1 MNILT
6 RRIREKNFM
15 SNTMKEN
22 KMGTMPV
29 NKLLINMAL
38 PMMISMLVQA
48 LYNIVDSIF
57 VARISEEALTA
68 VSMAFPMQNL
78 MIGVAGGVGVGT
90 NALLSRA
97 LGEGR
102 HEEADK
108 MAVQGIFITACS
120 YIIFLAIGLF
130 FAREFFVIQGAN
142 EVIADYGYDYLSVI
156 LIVSFGCLFQMIF
169 ERLLQATGRTF
180 YSMITQGTGAII
192 NIILDPILIF
202 GLLGAPKLGIVGA
215 AAATVAGQIVAA
227 VMAVIFNIKVN
238 KEIHITFKGFRP
250 SGKRIGN
257 ILFIGIP
264 SVIMMAIGSV
274 MTFCM
279 NKILVVF
286 TSTAVAVF
294 GVYFK
299 LQSFAFMPIFGMN
312 SGMVPIIAF
321 NYGAKSEDR
330 VIQTLKLAVMYAE
343 IIMILFMIAVQIFPV
358 PMLSIFS
365 ASSDMIRMGVP
376 ALRTISISFIFAGIC
391 IICSS
396 FFQALGS
403 SIYSMLVSFVRQI
416 IFLVPCAYI
425 FSKTG
430 NVNLVWWAWPIAEL
444 ASVAL
449 SAFFFIRVR
458 KKKFAFMEQ

>member
-1 MNILT
+1 
-6 RRIREKNFM
+6 M

-321 NYGAKSEDR
+321 NYGAKREDR
-330 VIQTLKLAVMYAE
+330 VIQTLKL
-343 IIMILFMIAVQIFPV
+343 
-358 PMLSIFS
+358 
-365 ASSDMIRMGVP
+365 G
-376 ALRTISISFIFAGIC
+376 
-391 IICSS
+391 
-396 FFQALGS
+396 
-403 SIYSMLVSFVRQI
+403 
-416 IFLVPCAYI
+416 
-425 FSKTG
+425 
-430 NVNLVWWAWPIAEL
+430 
-444 ASVAL
+444 
-449 SAFFFIRVR
+449 
-458 KKKFAFMEQ
+458 

>member
-1 MNILT
+1 
-6 RRIREKNFM
+6 M

-97 LGEGR
+97 LGEGK

-120 YIIFLAIGLF
+120 YIIFLVIGLF

-202 GLLGAPKLGIVGA
+202 GLFGAPKLGIVGA
-215 AAATVAGQIVAA
+215 AVATVAGQIVSAYW
-227 VMAVIFNIKVN
+227 VCNYVIISWIIPNQNGMIFFCKIMFFNDI
-238 KEIHITFKGFRP
+238 
-250 SGKRIGN
+250 
-257 ILFIGIP
+257 
-264 SVIMMAIGSV
+264 
-274 MTFCM
+274 C
-279 NKILVVF
+279 KIF
-286 TSTAVAVF
+286 
-294 GVYFK
+294 
-299 LQSFAFMPIFGMN
+299 
-312 SGMVPIIAF
+312 
-321 NYGAKSEDR
+321 
-330 VIQTLKLAVMYAE
+330 
-343 IIMILFMIAVQIFPV
+343 
-358 PMLSIFS
+358 
-365 ASSDMIRMGVP
+365 
-376 ALRTISISFIFAGIC
+376 
-391 IICSS
+391 
-396 FFQALGS
+396 
-403 SIYSMLVSFVRQI
+403 VSFVVFCNHQKSGSVSIQSVNNSSSEFSVNIRQI
-416 IFLVPCAYI
+416 LTV
-425 FSKTG
+425 
-430 NVNLVWWAWPIAEL
+430 
-444 ASVAL
+444 
-449 SAFFFIRVR
+449 FI
-458 KKKFAFMEQ
+458 

>member
-1 MNILT
+1 
-6 RRIREKNFM
+6 M

-202 GLLGAPKLGIVGA
+202 GLFGAPKLGIVGA

-257 ILFIGIP
+257 ILFIG
-264 SVIMMAIGSV
+264 SF

-321 NYGAKSEDR
+321 NYGAKREDR

-430 NVNLVWWAWPIAEL
+430 NVNLVWLAWPIAEL

-449 SAFFFIRVR
+449 SVFFFIRVR

>member
-1 MNILT
+1 MT

-343 IIMILFMIAVQIFPV
+343 IIMVLFMIAVQIFPV

-376 ALRTISISFIFAGIC
+376 ALRIISISFIFAGIC

-449 SAFFFIRVR
+449 SVFFFIRVR

>member
-1 MNILT
+1 
-6 RRIREKNFM
+6 M

-57 VARISEEALTA
+57 VAKISEEALTA

>member
-1 MNILT
+1 
-6 RRIREKNFM
+6 M

-180 YSMITQGTGAII
+180 YSMI
-192 NIILDPILIF
+192 
-202 GLLGAPKLGIVGA
+202 
-215 AAATVAGQIVAA
+215 
-227 VMAVIFNIKVN
+227 FNIKVN

-321 NYGAKSEDR
+321 NYGAKREDR

-343 IIMILFMIAVQIFPV
+343 IIMVLFMIAVQIFPV

-425 FSKTG
+425 FSRTG

-449 SAFFFIRVR
+449 SVFFFVRVK
-458 KKKFAFMEQ
+458 KKKFGFMEQ

>member
-1 MNILT
+1 
-6 RRIREKNFM
+6 M
-15 SNTMKEN
+15 SNTVKEN

-48 LYNIVDSIF
+48 LYNVVDSIF

-78 MIGVAGGVGVGT
+78 MIGVAGGIGVGT

-97 LGEGR
+97 LGEGKR
-102 HEEADK
+102 EEADK
-108 MAVQGIFITACS
+108 MAVHGIFIAGCS
-120 YIIFLAIGLF
+120 YFIFLLIGLF

-142 EVIADYGYDYLSVI
+142 DVIADYGYDYLSVI
-156 LIVSFGCLFQMIF
+156 LIASFGCLFQMIF
-169 ERLLQATGRTF
+169 ERLLQGTGRTF

-192 NIILDPILIF
+192 NIVLDPILIF
-202 GLLGAPKLGIVGA
+202 GLLGAPKLGITGA
-215 AAATVAGQIVAA
+215 AAATVIGQIVAA
-227 VMAVIFNIKVN
+227 VMAMTFNLTIN
-238 KEIHITFKGFRP
+238 KDIHITFKGFRP
-250 SGKRIGN
+250 SGRRIGN
-257 ILFIGIP
+257 ILFIGVP
-264 SVIMMAIGSV
+264 SVIMIAIGSV

-299 LQSFAFMPIFGMN
+299 LQSFAFMPVFGMN
-312 SGMVPIIAF
+312 NGMVPIIAY
-321 NYGAKSEDR
+321 NYGAKNEKR
-330 VIQTLKLAVMYAE
+330 VIGTLRLAVVYAE
-343 IIMILFMIAVQIFPV
+343 IIMLLCMLAVQLFPI
-358 PMLSIFS
+358 PMLNLFS
-365 ASSDMIRMGVP
+365 ASDDMIKMGVV
-376 ALRTISISFIFAGIC
+376 ALRTISISFIFAGISV
-391 IICSS
+391 ICSS

-444 ASVAL
+444 ASVGL
-449 SAFFFIRVR
+449 SIIFFIRVR
-458 KKKFAFMEQ
+458 KKKFAYMEN